1 MPMKRSAKKDREAE
15 RRVGFLTYD
24 DGKRYKRIKSFGT
37 CEAASAFLGQQE
49 KSGKD
54 VRMWSE
60 QSGRFAVGEL
70 IKVSRKESK

>member
-1 MPMKRSAKKDREAE
+1 MKRLAKKNREAE

-37 CEAASAFLGQQE
+37 CEAASAFLRLHA

-60 QSGRFAVGEL
+60 QNGRFAVGEL
-70 IKVSRKESK
+70 VKVSRKESK